1 MATINKEWTIEA
13 QPVRSLSRATIDFV
27 RVHHWQLLVVVATIA
42 AALVRLPTLGQQA
55 LWDDELISVNIAKV
69 PISEILRARL
79 HIGADRALVDRLYTN
94 NPPLHLLL
102 IHAMRAVS
110 TSDGAARLPFALA
123 GIGAIPV
130 AFLVLR
136 LLVGVRVAGLA
147 ALLLS
152 LSQVNIVYSQEARP
166 SSLLL
171 FFSMCA
177 LLFLIR
183 ALNDN
188 RRLDWS
194 LFALFLLLDCWSS
207 YFALILVLP
216 TLAVIAGVQLLG
228 MWRDSGGV
236 RPPKLLL
243 PTAAAFAV
251 VCAGCLPLVPD
262 VLYVAHQNDVSGV
275 KLGLVQFLLAV
286 NVESILLVAP
296 NLGTLD
302 NATRFIPHL
311 LTLIGLTQLVVR
323 RRASYVPAFC
333 WIVVPTSL
341 LLLISTSHFLHP
353 KYLLFITPM
362 LLASMVIGIDY
373 LVRPLARLGSGR
385 AQTGVTAALLGVII
399 LAYGFGVVAYQRGYS
414 YGGAMK
420 TDWRSV
426 AQLYE
431 QYSESNSCLILVD
444 REAVAAT
451 RSIPYYLSTEAPK
464 CFVDVRDPSLVRDVD
479 AHPDLWW
486 AVEERQADVGSKDLE
501 RLAATF
507 SETHDQWKYHGV
519 VVFHA
524 RNASGQQT
532 SRANVELM
540 LTDMISAIQPTL
552 GGDDQQASPA
562 RQGLANLVALEGS
575 PERAELLLR
584 GSDSDEVS
592 HESYAWKYALRDIDR
607 KDYDS
612 ARWWAVR
619 IVAGF
624 PGSPDGYELLA
635 DIEGREGSPSA
646 QAYSSLADLLRS
658 SRDD

>member
-1 MATINKEWTIEA
+1 
-13 QPVRSLSRATIDFV
+13 LSRAAIDFI

-42 AALVRLPTLGQQA
+42 AALVRLPTLGSQA
-55 LWDDELISVNIAKV
+55 LWDDELISVNIAKE

-136 LLVGVRVAGLA
+136 MLVGVRAAGLA

-194 LFALFLLLDCWSS
+194 LFAFFLLLDCWSS

-216 TLAVIAGVQLLG
+216 TLAVIAGVRLLG
-228 MWRDSGGV
+228 TWRDSGGV

-243 PTAAAFAV
+243 PSGAAFAV

-262 VLYVAHQNDVSGV
+262 VLYVAQQNDVSGV

-333 WIVVPTSL
+333 WIVVPMTL

-362 LLASMVIGIDY
+362 LLASMVLGIDY
-373 LVRPLARLGSGR
+373 LVRPLARIASGR
-385 AQTGVTAALLGVII
+385 AQTGASAALLGLIV
-399 LAYGFGVVAYQRGYS
+399 LVYSFGVATYERGYS
-414 YGGAMK
+414 YGGAKK

-431 QYSESNSCLILVD
+431 QHADSDSCLILVD

-451 RSIPYYLSTEAPK
+451 RSIPYYLPAQSLK
-464 CFVDVRDPSLVRDVD
+464 CFVDVRDPSFLRNVD

-486 AVEERQADVGSKDLE
+486 AVEERQADVGSQDLD
-501 RLAATF
+501 RLAAKF
-507 SETHDQWKYHGV
+507 SETHDQWRYHGV
-519 VVFHA
+519 AVFHA
-524 RNASGQQT
+524 RTPSGPQP
-532 SRANVELM
+532 SRAAAELM
-540 LTDMISAIQPTL
+540 LTNMMSAIQPAL
-552 GGDDQQASPA
+552 EGEDQQASAA

-575 PERAELLLR
+575 PERAVLLLR
-584 GSDSDEVS
+584 GGDSDEVS
-592 HESYAWKYALRDIDR
+592 HESYAWRYVQRDIDR
-607 KDYDS
+607 QDYDS

-624 PGSPDGYELLA
+624 PGAPDGYELLA
-635 DIEGREGSPSA
+635 EIESREGSPSS
-646 QAYSSLADLLRS
+646 QIYRSLADLLRS
-658 SRDD
+658 SEDD